1 MHALLPRLLAALC
14 AIVPLCAHADCRMAP
29 VSHLPFIAEH
39 GHLMVTVSFDQKPAQ
54 MIFDTGAFST
64 VITPGAAGRLQ
75 LAHMREELAG
85 GPLASGGLLATMG
98 GVGGGTSAM
107 AVTARTLDVG
117 GLKARNFN
125 LFAADIGPAFADGL
139 LSIDL
144 ISKYDVDLDFP
155 ESQIILYYPM
165 GNCSAPAAF
174 LEGPLYAAPLLPFG
188 TDRRPRIK
196 LLIGGQEVIA
206 LIDTGATHSVI
217 FRRAAERLGLDIQSL
232 AGTDRHVRVGGIGA
246 KTLDAVTH
254 VFPSVTIGDLVL
266 ENMHVD
272 VVDGKSM
279 GDDAEMLLGNNFQR
293 AVHLW
298 ISYSSGTLI
307 MQAPPRPSKKAP
319 D

>member
-1 MHALLPRLLAALC
+1 MHVTLPRLLAILC
-14 AIVPLCAHADCRMAP
+14 AIAPLCAHADCRMSP
-29 VSHLPFIAEH
+29 VSRLPFTPAH
-39 GHLMVTVSFDQKPAQ
+39 GHLLVSVDFNEKPAE

-64 VITPGAAGRLQ
+64 LITPDAAARLQ
-75 LAHMREELAG
+75 LAHMRGELTG
-85 GPLASGGLLATMG
+85 GPIANGGMIATMG
-98 GVGGGTSAM
+98 GVGGGRSAM
-107 AVTARTLDVG
+107 AVTARTIDVG

-125 LFAADIGPAFADGL
+125 LFAADIGTSFADGL

-155 ESQIILYYPM
+155 ENQIILYYPI
-165 GNCSAPAAF
+165 GNCSAPSAF

-196 LLIGGQEVIA
+196 LSIGGQDVIA
-206 LIDTGATHSVI
+206 LVDTGATHSVI
-217 FRRAAERLGLDIQSL
+217 FRRAAARLGLDLQSL
-232 AGTDRHVRVGGIGA
+232 ADTDRHVRVGGIGA
-246 KTLDAVTH
+246 KTLDAITH
-254 VFPSVTIGDLVL
+254 VFPSVTIGDLSI

-272 VVDGKSM
+272 IVNDRSM
-279 GDDAEMLLGNNFQR
+279 GDDVEILLGNNFQR

-319 D
+319 N